1 MARAQTSR
9 SRTPEADEEA
19 VDPALPQKRRARH
32 RLIGAAALSLVA
44 AVVVP
49 LVFEPEPTRSPHD
62 VNIAIPSRDTPLP
75 GKGAAPLVEAPRAN
89 AVDAN
94 RRPERA
100 PEVPGSA
107 GRAAGS
113 VETPASAVAVPR
125 PTEPTVVARAE
136 PPTDGKA
143 DSRADPPTESKA
155 EPKASA
161 RAEPKADTRTA
172 TKAESKTD
180 SKADSKGESKAD
192 PKGDARSDPKAA
204 AKAKETRATEGRKS
218 QPDEIEKLVESS
230 RNRKPQTAGKY
241 VLQVGAFSSEAG
253 AAGAVEKAR
262 AAGVKV
268 YTEKVSTERGERIRV
283 RVGPFAT
290 REAADEA
297 RASLKAAGVAAATIA
312 P

>member
-44 AVVVP
+44 AVVIP
-49 LVFEPEPTRSPHD
+49 LVFEPEPARSPHD
-62 VNIAIPSRDTPLP
+62 VSITIPSRDTTLP
-75 GKGAAPLVEAPRAN
+75 GKGGASVVE
-89 AVDAN
+89 
-94 RRPERA
+94 
-100 PEVPGSA
+100 
-107 GRAAGS
+107 
-113 VETPASAVAVPR
+113 VPR
-125 PTEPTVVARAE
+125 PPEPTVTARAE
-136 PPTDGKA
+136 PSVDTRADTRAEPVTESKA
-143 DSRADPPTESKA
+143 DSKADPKTGATAQPRTEAKADARPAAKA
-155 EPKASA
+155 EPKA
-161 RAEPKADTRTA
+161 
-172 TKAESKTD
+172 ESK
-180 SKADSKGESKAD
+180 SAAKGESKSDAKAD
-192 PKGDARSDPKAA
+192 AKSD
-204 AKAKETRATEGRKS
+204 AKAKETRAAENRKG

-241 VLQVGAFSSEAG
+241 VLQVGAFSSEAS

-297 RASLKAAGVAAATIA
+297 RASLKAAGVTAATIA